1 MPSIGI
7 VTQGIGVIEGSV
19 LWGYGIWWL
28 ALAIMVTVRYLR
40 DGMPF
45 NIGWWGFTFPLG
57 VYAVA
62 TLTLARQVHLAVL
75 ADFGV
80 VLVGLLVLLWII
92 VSSRTA
98 FGAWRGDLFF
108 SPCLMSNVVPIT
120 NEADIA

>member
-1 MPSIGI
+1 MPTIGI
-7 VTQGIGVIEGSV
+7 VAEAIGVIGGTM

-28 ALAIMVTVRYLR
+28 ALAIMVTIGYLR

-62 TLTLARQVHLAVL
+62 TLALARQTHLAIL
-75 ADFGV
+75 ADAGI

-92 VSSRTA
+92 VFSRTA
-98 FGAWRGDLFF
+98 LGAWRGDLFF
-108 SPCLMSNVVPIT
+108 SPCLMSNVAPIT
-120 NEADIA
+120 DEADIA